1 MKIALFG
8 RTIES
13 ESMGELALLVD
24 KILHK
29 SEVVPVIYREFADY
43 LSEKIGLCE
52 FAESDRAKIS
62 ALLSKAV
69 FFESY
74 RTLPDDTDLF
84 MSLGGD
90 GTFLSSVALVRD
102 KNIPIVGVNFGRLGF
117 LTTAK
122 VHNGADEAADPEC
135 NNWIDALLAGNF
147 TIEERSLLK
156 LEYQNAP
163 ADFYPCALN
172 EFSIQRNGPAVL
184 EMKISINGA
193 EIPRYMADG
202 VLVASA
208 TGSTAYSMSAGGPI
222 VMPDGKVLIIVP
234 VAPHNL
240 NIRPLVVPDDSIIEV
255 SFTTRYDNATLSA
268 DNRSITIPNGTS
280 VKITRAGN
288 AVKLVSVN
296 GNFVKALSEKLFW
309 GADWRNSHNNG

>member
-8 RTIES
+8 RTIENGS
-13 ESMGELALLVD
+13 AGELAFLME
-24 KILHK
+24 KILQK
-29 SEVVPVIYREFADY
+29 EGAVPVVY
-43 LSEKIGLCE
+43 SE
-52 FAESDRAKIS
+52 FAEYLREKINSCGIAEDIKAKIGE
-62 ALLSKAV
+62 LLSKALS
-69 FFESY
+69 FDSY
-74 RTLPDDTDLF
+74 KDLPDDTGLF

-122 VHNGADEAADPEC
+122 VHAEDEVASSPDC
-135 NNWIDALLAGNF
+135 NKWIDDLLAGDF
-147 TIEERSLLK
+147 FIEERSLLK
-156 LEYQNAP
+156 LEYDGTP
-163 ADFYPCALN
+163 AGFYPCALN
-172 EFSIQRNGPAVL
+172 EFSIQRNSPAVL
-184 EMKISINGA
+184 EMDISINGA

-222 VMPDGKVLIIVP
+222 VMPGGKVLTIVP

-240 NIRPLVVPDDSIIEV
+240 NIRPLVVPDDSVIEI

-268 DNRSITIPNGTS
+268 DNRSMTIPNGTS
-280 VKITRAGN
+280 VRITRAEN
-288 AVKLVSVN
+288 VVKMVSVD
-296 GNFVKALSEKLFW
+296 GNFVKALSNKLFW
-309 GADWRNSHNNG
+309 GADWRNIK